1 VFQRAAGGLCA
12 PLWARQVAKGEQESL
27 PLWVQ
32 GSPKPLPYSPSLLCK
47 PICITLSK
55 SCA

>member
-32 GSPKPLPYSPSLLCK
+32 GSPMPLPYSLSLLCK
-47 PICITLSK
+47 PICITVSK